1 MSTHEDDSD
10 IVDISRVFQRGK
22 TVIPSGVRSLLGISD
37 GDKVIW
43 RYDKLKKIIYIQVK
57 DLVRFKIT
65 G

>member
-37 GDKVIW
+37 GDKVVW
-43 RYDKLKKIIYIQVK
+43 RYDKLKNIIYIQVK
-57 DLVRFKIT
+57 DLVRFKVT
-65 G
+65 D